1 MGTQGPRLT
10 SPHHTQE
17 SFLLSYSLTRL
28 LEWAEMQRSIPS
40 PFRASVAS
48 LQARGYDCRGQ
59 VWHRTPACASPE

>member
-1 MGTQGPRLT
+1 MGTQGPRPA

-17 SFLLSYSLTRL
+17 SFLLSCSFTRL
-28 LEWAEMQRSIPS
+28 LGWAEMQRSIPS

-48 LQARGYDCRGQ
+48 LQARGCDCRGQ